1 MNLSKNIM
9 VEIMKANNLIKVSLF
24 ITFITIFLIIS
35 IPTGYKVIKE
45 GRSKR
50 ALANEKL
57 IVEKAEK
64 CIYESK
70 CTTNTITL
78 KMLYDLNYIKDKIV
92 NPYDKTIYSDDSY
105 VVITKEGST
114 LFLK

>member
-1 MNLSKNIM
+1 
-9 VEIMKANNLIKVSLF
+9 MKTNNLIKVSLF
-24 ITFITIFLIIS
+24 TTFIIIFLIIA
-35 IPTGYKVIKE
+35 ITTGYKVIKDSQ
-45 GRSKR
+45 GKQD
-50 ALANEKL
+50 LANEKL

-78 KMLYDLNYIKDKIV
+78 KMLYDLNYLKDKIV
-92 NPYDKTIYSDDSY
+92 NPYDKTIYNEDSY